1 MTDEGSE
8 PKSISV
14 ETVNYFVDEAGDG
27 VLFGQR
33 GRNRLDDDDARRFF
47 ILGMVQLVD
56 QQKVESAL
64 RELRSHLLSH
74 PLYASIHTL
83 RPEAGKTARF
93 FHAKDDHAEVRAK
106 VFETLLTQDFKFYA
120 VIKDMRV
127 VLDYVRSRNQMHSAY
142 RYHPNELY
150 DLTVRMLFK
159 NRLHQHEN
167 VHITFARRGKSD
179 RTASLRTQLD
189 MARQKLFEEQGI
201 QKETTITIQPAHPWD
216 FVGLQ
221 VADYCL
227 WALQRCYENH
237 EGRFM
242 HALWPKVSLI
252 HDVDDKTAA
261 KYGRY
266 WTRNDLPPD
275 PETIKNRRI

>member
-1 MTDEGSE
+1 MTAE
-8 PKSISV
+8 KSDQESTSV

-27 VLFGQR
+27 VLFGPR
-33 GRNRLDDDDARRFF
+33 GRNRLEDKDARRFF
-47 ILGMVQLVD
+47 ILGMVWLAD
-56 QQKVESAL
+56 QQKIEAELQQL
-64 RELRSHLLSH
+64 RIHLLHH

-120 VIKDMRV
+120 IIKDMRA
-127 VLDYVRSRNQMHSAY
+127 VLNYVHGRNQMHSAY

-159 NRLHQHEN
+159 NRLHQHDRI
-167 VHITFARRGKSD
+167 HITFARRGNSD

-189 MARQKLFEEQGI
+189 LARQKFLEERGI

-216 FVGLQ
+216 VIGLQ

-227 WALQRCYENH
+227 WALQRCYENS
-237 EGRFM
+237 EARFL
-242 HALWPKVSLI
+242 HAIWPKVSLV
-252 HDVDDKTAA
+252 HDVDDTTAA

-266 WTRNDLPPD
+266 WTRKDSPPD
-275 PETIKNRRI
+275 LEAIKNRRI

>member
-1 MTDEGSE
+1 MQS
-8 PKSISV
+8 
-14 ETVNYFVDEAGDG
+14 
-27 VLFGQR
+27 
-33 GRNRLDDDDARRFF
+33 
-47 ILGMVQLVD
+47 
-56 QQKVESAL
+56 
-64 RELRSHLLSH
+64 
-74 PLYASIHTL
+74 
-83 RPEAGKTARF
+83 
-93 FHAKDDHAEVRAK
+93 
-106 VFETLLTQDFKFYA
+106 
-120 VIKDMRV
+120 
-127 VLDYVRSRNQMHSAY
+127 VLDYVRSRNQMHSTY

-159 NRLHQHEN
+159 NRLHQHER

-179 RTASLRTQLD
+179 RTASLRTQLEL
-189 MARQKLFEEQGI
+189 ARQKFFEERGI

-237 EGRFM
+237 EARFL

-266 WTRNDLPPD
+266 WNRKNPPPD
-275 PETIKNRRI
+275 PEAIKNRRI

>member
-1 MTDEGSE
+1 MSN
-8 PKSISV
+8 
-14 ETVNYFVDEAGDG
+14 VNSGQESPLPTTIHFFVDEAGDG
-27 VLFGQR
+27 VLFGPK
-33 GRNRLDDDDARRFF
+33 GRDRLQDKDARRFF
-47 ILGMVQLVD
+47 ILGMVQLAD
-56 QQKVESAL
+56 QQKVESVL
-64 RELRSHLLSH
+64 QELRNHLLSH

-83 RPEAGKTARF
+83 RPEVGKTARF
-93 FHAKDDHAEVRAK
+93 FHAKDDHSEVRAK

-159 NRLHQHEN
+159 HRLHQHEQ

-189 MARQKLFEEQGI
+189 LARQKFLEEQGI

-237 EGRFM
+237 EARFL

>member
-1 MTDEGSE
+1 MTGENSE
-8 PKSISV
+8 QESKAV
-14 ETVNYFVDEAGDG
+14 ESVNYFVDEAGDG
-27 VLFGQR
+27 VLFGPK
-33 GRNRLDDDDARRFF
+33 GRNRLDDKDARRFF
-47 ILGMVQLVD
+47 ILGMVSLAN
-56 QQKVESAL
+56 QQKVEADL
-64 RELRSHLLSH
+64 KELRTHLLNH
-74 PLYASIHTL
+74 PLYASIHSL

-106 VFETLLTQDFKFYA
+106 VFEMLLTQDFKFYA
-120 VIKDMRV
+120 VIKDMRA

-159 NRLHQHEN
+159 NRLHQHEQ
-167 VHITFARRGKSD
+167 VHITFARRGNSD
-179 RTASLRTQLD
+179 RTSSLRAQLEL
-189 MARQKLFEEQGI
+189 ARQKFFEEQGI
-201 QKETTITIQPAHPWD
+201 QKQTTITIQPAHSREV
-216 FVGLQ
+216 VGLQ

-237 EGRFM
+237 EARFL

-266 WTRNDLPPD
+266 WNRKNPPPD
-275 PETIKNRRI
+275 PEAIKNRRI